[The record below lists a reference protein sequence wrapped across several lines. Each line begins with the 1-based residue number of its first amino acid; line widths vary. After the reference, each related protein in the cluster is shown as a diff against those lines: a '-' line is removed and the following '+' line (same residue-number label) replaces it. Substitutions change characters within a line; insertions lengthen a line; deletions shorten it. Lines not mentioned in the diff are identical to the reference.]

1 MKKSFYF
8 LMAILAL
15 AACTSTIEQ
24 PETEPVQE
32 PSTEVPAIGKT
43 YSVTVNAGRV
53 TRALADA
60 GSSLTATWTA
70 GDVISVYSG
79 ASNVGTLTAASD
91 GAATKFTGTITGD
104 FKQNDELELRYLSGS
119 YTSQDGTLEG
129 IASSCDYA
137 TATVTITAVSGS
149 ALTISDAN
157 FVSQQA
163 ITKFTLFK
171 PDGTTPLQVKD
182 VIITAAGLTGNK
194 ITVSF
199 PLSRP
204 SEFYVA
210 MANTSGVKQEYL
222 FLITANDNTQYY
234 ATKKVNLVNGNYYS
248 TTLTALGT
256 FTQAE
261 DLTEN
266 YGAKYDVY
274 DNGIV
279 YQSDPSIIKNVPLIV
294 ANGYSVILFNVNV
307 QRTSNNSYSAMVCNG
322 SANITLY
329 GNNVLKGH
337 SSGSGFSSLGS
348 AGIETKGDPGL
359 YTVTF
364 AGPGNLEA
372 YGGYGS
378 AGIGGKAYSGT
389 TGQVHSNLVFN
400 GTGTITATSK
410 EYGAGIGTGLMYIAS
425 GSVSA
430 SPTNSCGSITINSGT
445 IIATSSPDIN
455 YNYTGGA
462 GIGAGVAYGASS
474 TRVANTQ
481 CGAIIINGG
490 TVTATGGM
498 EGAGIGTG
506 ATGSNP
512 PYAYSKCGNIQ
523 INGGA
528 VIATGRSDAPGI
540 GAGRCMGDG
549 STYYSQCGTITIG
562 AGIVSLSA
570 TRGRASQYVQCI
582 GSGWTYNAST
592 RCGDI
597 TIAAG
602 LTDSGEPGS
611 GSGLVRTLVP
621 HN

>member
-1 MKKSFYF
+1 MKKSFYY
-8 LMAILAL
+8 LMAIFAL

-24 PETEPVQE
+24 PEAEPVQE

-79 ASNVGTLTAASD
+79 ASNVGTLTAVSD

-104 FKQNDELELRYLSGS
+104 FNQNDELELRYLSGS
-119 YTSQDGTLEG
+119 YTTQDGTLDG

-210 MANTSGVKQEYL
+210 MANTSGAKQEYL
-222 FLITANDNTQYY
+222 FLITANDNTKYY
-234 ATKKVNLVNGNYYS
+234 ATKKVNLVNGKYYA

-256 FTQAE
+256 FSYAK
-261 DLTEN
+261 DLSESSDYT
-266 YGAKYDVY
+266 YSVY

-279 YQSDPSIIKNVPLIV
+279 YQSDPSIVMNIPLIV
-294 ANGYSVILFNVNV
+294 ADGYSVVLFNVNV
-307 QRTSNNSYSAMVCNG
+307 QRTNNNSYSAMTCNG

-329 GNNVLKGH
+329 GNNVLKGYG
-337 SSGSGFSSLGS
+337 GSNFSSLGS
-348 AGIETKGDPGL
+348 AGIDAPGDPTTK
-359 YTVTF
+359 TVTF
-364 AGPGNLEA
+364 SGPGNLEA
-372 YGGYGS
+372 SGGFGA
-378 AGIGGKAYSGT
+378 AGIGASALSGS
-389 TGQVHSNLVFN
+389 GHVHANLVFN

-410 EYGAGIGTGLMYIAS
+410 QYGAGIGSGVMYNTSLTATS
-425 GSVSA
+425 
-430 SPTNSCGSITINSGT
+430 TNSIGAITINSGT
-445 IIATSSPDIN
+445 IIATSTAGAGN
-455 YNYTGGA
+455 MTAGA
-462 GIGAGVAYGASS
+462 GIGTGCAYGYSS
-474 TRVANTQ
+474 SKQARSS
-481 CGAIIINGG
+481 CGVITINGG
-490 TVTATGGM
+490 NITATGGK

-506 ATGSNP
+506 STAANYS
-512 PYAYSKCGNIQ
+512 YAVCGNIV
-523 INGGA
+523 INGGT
-528 VIATGRSDAPGI
+528 VNATGTSQAPGI
-540 GAGRCMGDG
+540 GAARGWAA
-549 STYYSQCGTITIG
+549 TYNCTCGTITIG
-562 AGIVSLSA
+562 AGITSVTA
-570 TRGRASQYVQCI
+570 TRGQANASVECI
-582 GSGWTYNAST
+582 GRGWNGNSASV
-592 RCGDI
+592 CGDI

-611 GSGLVRTLVP
+611 GSGLVRTLV

>member
-1 MKKSFYF
+1 MKKSFYYV
-8 LMAILAL
+8 MAILAL

-32 PSTEVPAIGKT
+32 HSTEVPAIGKT

-70 GDVISVYSG
+70 GDVITVYSG
-79 ASNVGTLTAASD
+79 DSNVGTLTAASD

-104 FKQNDELELRYLSGS
+104 FNQNDELELRYLSGS
-119 YTSQDGTLEG
+119 YTSQDGTLDG

-149 ALTISDAN
+149 ALTISDAD
-157 FVSQQA
+157 FESQQA

-171 PDGTTPLQVKD
+171 PDGTTPLKVKS

-204 SEFYVA
+204 NEFYVA
-210 MANTSGVKQEYL
+210 MANTSGAKQEYL
-222 FLITANDNTQYY
+222 FLITANDDTKYY
-234 ATKKVNLVNGNYYS
+234 ATKKVNLVNGKYYA

-256 FTQAE
+256 FTQAK
-261 DLTEN
+261 DLSES
-266 YGAKYDVY
+266 YDATYSVN

-279 YQSDPSIIKNVPLIV
+279 YQSQPSVAKNIPLIV
-294 ANGYSVILFNVNV
+294 ANGFSVILFNVNV

-322 SANITLY
+322 SANITLR
-329 GNNVLKGH
+329 GDNVLKGY
-337 SSGSGFSSLGS
+337 SGMNMSSLGT
-348 AGIETKGDPGL
+348 AGIETPGDPGL
-359 YTVTF
+359 YTVTIS
-364 AGPGNLEA
+364 GPGNLEA

-378 AGIGGKAYSGT
+378 AGIGGKAYSGAS
-389 TGQVHSNLVFN
+389 GHVHSNLVFN

-410 EYGAGIGTGLMYIAS
+410 QYGAGIGTGLMYAS
-425 GSVSA
+425 SGSA

-445 IIATSSPDIN
+445 IIATSSPGVDS
-455 YNYTGGA
+455 NYTGGA
-462 GIGAGVAYGASS
+462 GIGTGVAYGTTSS
-474 TRVANTQ
+474 RIANTR
-481 CGAIIINGG
+481 CGAITINGG
-490 TVTATGGM
+490 TVTATGGK

-506 ATGSNP
+506 ASSPSTP
-512 PYAYSKCGNIQ
+512 TYAWNTCGNIQ
-523 INGGA
+523 INGGTVA
-528 VIATGRSDAPGI
+528 ATGRSDAPGI
-540 GAGRCMGDG
+540 GAGRSLGDG
-549 STYYSQCGTITIG
+549 STYYTQCGTITIG
-562 AGIVSLSA
+562 AEIVSLSA
-570 TRGRASQYVQCI
+570 TRGRANEYVQCI

-611 GSGLVRTLVP
+611 GSGLVRTLV

>member
-1 MKKSFYF
+1 MKKSFYYV
-8 LMAILAL
+8 MAILAL

-70 GDVISVYSG
+70 GDEISVYSG
-79 ASNVGTLTAASD
+79 DSKVGTLTAASD

-104 FKQNDELELRYLSGS
+104 FNQNDELELRYRSGS

-149 ALTISDAN
+149 SLTISDAD

-171 PDGTTPLQVKD
+171 PDGTTPLKVKD
-182 VIITAAGLTGNK
+182 IIITAAGLTGNK

-210 MANTSGVKQEYL
+210 MANTSGAKQEYL
-222 FLITANDNTQYY
+222 FLITANDDTKYY
-234 ATKKVNLVNGNYYS
+234 ATKKVNLVNGKYYS

-256 FTQAE
+256 FTQAK
-261 DLTEN
+261 DLSES
-266 YGAKYDVY
+266 YDATYSVY

-279 YQSDPSIIKNVPLIV
+279 YQSDPSIIMNIPLIV
-294 ANGYSVILFNVNV
+294 GDGYSVVLFNVNV
-307 QRTSNNSYSAMVCNG
+307 QRTNNNSYSAMTCNG

-329 GNNVLKGH
+329 GNNVLKGYNG
-337 SSGSGFSSLGS
+337 GSNMSSLGS
-348 AGIETKGDPGL
+348 AGIDAPGDPTSK
-359 YTVTF
+359 TVTF
-364 AGPGNLEA
+364 SGPGNLEA
-372 YGGYGS
+372 YGGYGA
-378 AGIGGKAYSGT
+378 AGIGANALSGS
-389 TGQVHSNLVFN
+389 GHVHANLVFN

-410 EYGAGIGTGLMYIAS
+410 QYGAGIGSGVMYNSSLSSTIA
-425 GSVSA
+425 
-430 SPTNSCGSITINSGT
+430 NSIGAITINSGT
-445 IIATSSPDIN
+445 IIATSSPGIA
-455 YNYTGGA
+455 YNNVGGA
-462 GIGAGVAYGASS
+462 GIGTGCGYGSSNAKQARSSCGVI
-474 TRVANTQ
+474 T
-481 CGAIIINGG
+481 INGG
-490 TVTATGGM
+490 NITATGGK

-506 ATGSNP
+506 ASSAN
-512 PYAYSKCGNIQ
+512 YSYTQCGNIV
-523 INGGA
+523 INGGT
-528 VIATGRSDAPGI
+528 INATGGSQAPGI
-540 GAGRCMGDG
+540 GASRGYAISYNC
-549 STYYSQCGTITIG
+549 TCGTITIG
-562 AGIVSLSA
+562 AGVTSVTA
-570 TRGRASQYVQCI
+570 TRGYVNQYVECI
-582 GSGWTYNAST
+582 GRGWNANTSSV
-592 RCGDI
+592 CGDI
-597 TIAAG
+597 TIDAG

-611 GSGLVRTLVP
+611 GSGLVRTLV

>member
-24 PETEPVQE
+24 PEAEPVQE

-70 GDVISVYSG
+70 GDEISVYSG
-79 ASNVGTLTAASD
+79 DSNVGTLTAASD

-104 FKQNDELELRYLSGS
+104 FNQNDELELRYLSGS
-119 YTSQDGTLEG
+119 YTTQDGTLDG

-149 ALTISDAN
+149 TLTISDAN
-157 FVSQQA
+157 FESQQA
-163 ITKFTLFK
+163 ITKFTLFQ
-171 PDGTTPLQVKD
+171 PDGTTPLKVKD
-182 VIITAAGLTGNK
+182 IIITAAGLTGNK

-210 MANTSGVKQEYL
+210 MANTSGTKQEYL
-222 FLITANDNTQYY
+222 FLITANDDTKYY
-234 ATKKVNLVNGNYYS
+234 ATKKVNLVNGKYYA

-256 FTQAE
+256 FTYAK
-261 DLTEN
+261 DLSESSDAT
-266 YGAKYDVY
+266 YSVY
-274 DNGIV
+274 NNGIV
-279 YQSDPSIIKNVPLIV
+279 YQSQPSVAKNIPLIV

-322 SANITLY
+322 SANITLR
-329 GNNVLKGH
+329 GDNVLKGY
-337 SSGSGFSSLGS
+337 SGMNMSSLGT
-348 AGIETKGDPGL
+348 AGIETPGDPGL
-359 YTVTF
+359 YTVTIS
-364 AGPGNLEA
+364 GPGNLEA

-378 AGIGGKAYSGT
+378 AGIGGKAYSGAS
-389 TGQVHSNLVFN
+389 GHVHSNLVFN

-410 EYGAGIGTGLMYIAS
+410 EYGAGIGTGLMYAS
-425 GSVSA
+425 SGSA

-445 IIATSSPDIN
+445 IIATSSPGVD

-462 GIGAGVAYGASS
+462 GIGTGVAYGTTSS
-474 TRVANTQ
+474 RKANTR
-481 CGAIIINGG
+481 CGAITINGG
-490 TVTATGGM
+490 TVTATGGK

-506 ATGSNP
+506 ASSPSAPT
-512 PYAYSKCGNIQ
+512 YAWNTCGNIQ
-523 INGGA
+523 INGGTVA
-528 VIATGRSDAPGI
+528 ATGRSNAPGI
-540 GAGRCMGDG
+540 GAGRSLGDG
-549 STYYSQCGTITIG
+549 STYYTQCGTITIG
-562 AGIVSLSA
+562 AEIVSLSA
-570 TRGRASQYVQCI
+570 TRGSANEYVQCI

-597 TIAAG
+597 TIDAG

-621 HN
+621 

>member
-1 MKKSFYF
+1 MKKSFYY
-8 LMAILAL
+8 LMAIFAL

-24 PETEPVQE
+24 PEAEPVQE

-43 YSVTVNAGRV
+43 YSVTVNAGRI

-79 ASNVGTLTAASD
+79 ASNVGTLTAVSD

-104 FKQNDELELRYLSGS
+104 FNQNDELELRYLSGS
-119 YTSQDGTLEG
+119 YTTQDGTLDG

-210 MANTSGVKQEYL
+210 MANTSGAKQEYL
-222 FLITANDNTQYY
+222 FLITANDDTKYY
-234 ATKKVNLVNGNYYS
+234 ATKKVNLVNGKYYA

-256 FTQAE
+256 FSYAK
-261 DLTEN
+261 DLSESSDYT
-266 YGAKYDVY
+266 YSVY

-279 YQSDPSIIKNVPLIV
+279 YQSDPSIVMNIPLIV
-294 ANGYSVILFNVNV
+294 GDGYSVVLFNVNV
-307 QRTSNNSYSAMVCNG
+307 QRTNNNSYSAMTCNG
-322 SANITLY
+322 AANIILY
-329 GNNVLKGH
+329 GNNVLKGYNG
-337 SSGSGFSSLGS
+337 GSNMSSLGS
-348 AGIETKGDPGL
+348 AGIDAPGDPTSK
-359 YTVTF
+359 TVTF
-364 AGPGNLEA
+364 SGPGNLEA
-372 YGGYGS
+372 YGGYGA
-378 AGIGGKAYSGT
+378 AGIGANALSGS
-389 TGQVHSNLVFN
+389 GHVHANLVFN

-410 EYGAGIGTGLMYIAS
+410 QYGAGIGSGVMY
-425 GSVSA
+425 
-430 SPTNSCGSITINSGT
+430 NSSLSSTIVNSIGAITINSGT
-445 IIATSSPDIN
+445 IIATSSPGIA
-455 YNYTGGA
+455 YNNVGGA
-462 GIGAGVAYGASS
+462 GIGTGCGYGSSSAKQARSSCGVI
-474 TRVANTQ
+474 T
-481 CGAIIINGG
+481 INGG
-490 TVTATGGM
+490 NITATGGK

-506 ATGSNP
+506 ASSAN
-512 PYAYSKCGNIQ
+512 YSYTQCGNIV
-523 INGGA
+523 INGGT
-528 VIATGRSDAPGI
+528 INATGGSQAPGI
-540 GAGRCMGDG
+540 GASRGYAISYNC
-549 STYYSQCGTITIG
+549 TCGTITIG
-562 AGIVSLSA
+562 AGITSVTA
-570 TRGRASQYVQCI
+570 TRGYVNQYVECI
-582 GSGWTYNAST
+582 GRGWNGNTSSV
-592 RCGDI
+592 CGDI

-621 HN
+621 